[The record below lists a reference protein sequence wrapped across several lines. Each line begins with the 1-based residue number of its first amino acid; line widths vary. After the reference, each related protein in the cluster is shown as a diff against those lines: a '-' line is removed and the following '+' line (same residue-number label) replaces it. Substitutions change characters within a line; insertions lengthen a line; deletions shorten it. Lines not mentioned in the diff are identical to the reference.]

1 MFPNTPLACG
11 GGFRYNALQHTGRI
25 DVMQKKALRADG
37 MLLLTSIVWGFAFV
51 AQRVGMEHVGPF
63 AFNGIRFA
71 LGSLSLL
78 PLIRIM
84 GRRSRQTVQT
94 GEPASD
100 ASGPGTSAQGR
111 YRRRLLVGSL
121 AAGAV
126 LFVAASLQQ
135 IGIQY
140 TTAGKAGFLT
150 GLYVVLVPITGIAF
164 RHKTGLP
171 TWLGAVLAAA
181 GMYVL
186 SAPDNLGRVNPG
198 DVLVIVGAFFWTAHV
213 LVIDH
218 FSRRLEPVTLASA
231 QFAWCALFSLVAAV
245 VSEPLSFEAI
255 RLAAAPILY
264 GGLVSVGVGYTLQ
277 VVAQRDAP
285 PAHASILMSLE
296 GAFATIG
303 GMLLLAEPLELRS
316 IVGSLLMLTGMIA
329 TQWDVIVR
337 GKSVTK

>member
-164 RHKTGLP
+164 RHKTGPP

-198 DVLVIVGAFFWTAHV
+198 DVLVVIGALFWTVHV

-303 GMLLLAEPLELRS
+303 GILLLAEPVELRS

-329 TQWDVIVR
+329 TQWDGIVR
-337 GKSVTK
+337 EKSVKK

>member
-150 GLYVVLVPITGIAF
+150 GLYVVLVPIAGIAF

>member
-1 MFPNTPLACG
+1 
-11 GGFRYNALQHTGRI
+11 
-25 DVMQKKALRADG
+25 MQKKALRADG

-303 GMLLLAEPLELRS
+303 GILLLAEPVELRS

-337 GKSVTK
+337 EKSVKK

>member
-1 MFPNTPLACG
+1 
-11 GGFRYNALQHTGRI
+11 
-25 DVMQKKALRADG
+25 MQKKALRADG